1 MSVNTATTNQTNP
14 QSRAVAQPD
23 DTVAAHV
30 PKLHAPFDEARASQ
44 AKRKVFVVGRQS
56 GKTTT
61 AAALSLGAMADGRRV
76 LYAAPTAD
84 QTGAYWDSISRWT
97 AKAVAAGHML
107 RHETTRLI
115 TYPST
120 GGRIRAKTAWN
131 ADTLRGDNAD
141 LLILDEFALMDPDAW
156 YEVGAPMLLRYDG
169 TAIFIFT
176 PKRKNHAHAMFVKA
190 LQDAD
195 GGRWRAWHA
204 PSHVNPHLSAAALAE
219 MTSDMTE
226 DAYRQEILAEF
237 LENDGAVFRNVAAC
251 LVPARAI
258 MPGLWRGED
267 EPDAHDGHR
276 VVIGVDWGKVGDY
289 TAVSVVCATCAR
301 EVELFRGRG
310 DDYAI
315 QRQRLADQ
323 CARWHVSSGKAESN
337 SMGGPILE
345 MLRRGESGGT
355 DGDGYAPLPVR
366 GFETTAASKPP
377 LIENLAL
384 SLERAEVRW
393 LDVPVATAE
402 LEAYER
408 KSSAATGRASYS
420 APAGVHDD
428 TVIARALARK
438 EAGRLGTMATTR
450 LWA

>member
-1 MSVNTATTNQTNP
+1 MRTRATTLISLP
-14 QSRAVAQPD
+14 SS
-23 DTVAAHV
+23 AADVDV
-30 PKLHAPFDEARASQ
+30 PVVLPKRHALQREIYSSP
-44 AKRKVFVVGRQS
+44 AKRKVIVVGRRS
-56 GKTTT
+56 GKTTG
-61 AAALSLGAMADGRRV
+61 AAIDAVAAMMLGRRV

-84 QTGAYWDSISRWT
+84 QTSAFWDCATSYLGVAVSLGAVM
-97 AKAVAAGHML
+97 K
-107 RHETTRLI
+107 HETTRLLSI
-115 TYPST
+115 PG

-131 ADTLRGDNAD
+131 ADTLRSDHCD
-141 LLILDEFALMDPDAW
+141 ELILDEFAIMDPDVLGVAL
-156 YEVGAPMLLRYDG
+156 PMLADTDGNLRL
-169 TAIFIFT
+169 IFT
-176 PKRKNHAHAMFVKA
+176 PKRKNHAHAKYVRA
-190 LQDAD
+190 LQD
-195 GGRWRAWHA
+195 GVRWRAWHA
-204 PSHVNPHLSAAALAE
+204 PSHVNPHLSAAVLAE
-219 MTSDMTE
+219 LAEDMTE
-226 DAYRQEILAEF
+226 DEYRQEILAEF

-310 DDYAI
+310 DDYVI